1 MKHMTENNSN
11 RKCGVLLYPCSFP
24 SPYGIGDL
32 GYEARTTLDRLSGAG
47 VKLWQILPLGPTGY
61 GNSPYASLSCFA
73 GNEYLIDLRQID
85 GFTAPE
91 DSDYENRSQRVD
103 YGKVYENKFQL
114 LKVAARA
121 FLEKNSGSRD
131 YLAFCADNS
140 WWLDDYALYR
150 ALSDRFND
158 TRWFLWEEPIRKRT
172 AAAVKKY
179 TKLLGQEIKLY
190 KALQFL
196 FHSQWESLHGYANSL
211 GMKIVGDMPIFCAG
225 DSVDVW
231 TNRKLFKLDP
241 AGMQTAGAGVPP
253 DAFSPTGQYW
263 GNPVYNWK
271 EHEKDD
277 YSWFRKR
284 VEMTLKMVDVLRID
298 HFRGFESY
306 WEVPAGSETAQA
318 GKWMPGPGMKML
330 KHFKGMEIIAEDLGI
345 ITPEVEKL
353 LEDSGFPGMKIVQFA
368 FDLSSGRLNT
378 ENAYLPHNY
387 VKNCV
392 AYTGTHDNETTR
404 GWYNR
409 QSDEYKDILRRYFQC
424 PDEEI
429 VWQMMRSLI
438 SSSANYVI
446 FPLQDLMGL
455 DNSARMNAPST
466 VGSSNWSWRFDPSL
480 LTDGILNRLREY
492 ISLYGR

>member
-1 MKHMTENNSN
+1 MTENKSN
-11 RKCGVLLYPCSFP
+11 RKCGVLLHPCSFP

-32 GYEARTTLDRLSGAG
+32 GAEARSTLEKFSKAG

-61 GNSPYASLSCFA
+61 GNSPYAPLSCFA

-91 DSDYENRSQRVD
+91 DTDKEGKTERVD
-103 YGKVYENKFQL
+103 YGKVFENKFQT
-114 LKVAARA
+114 LKKAAKIY
-121 FLEKNSGSRD
+121 LNKNSENKD
-131 YLAFCADNS
+131 YLSFCKENA

-150 ALSDRFND
+150 ALSDLFND
-158 TRWFLWEEPIRKRT
+158 TRWFLWDAPIRKRT
-172 AAAVKKY
+172 VSSVKKY
-179 TKLLGQEIKLY
+179 TTLLSEEISVY
-190 KALQFL
+190 KALQFF
-196 FHSQWESLHGYANSL
+196 FHSQWDSLHKFASSL
-211 GMKIVGDMPIFCAG
+211 GIKIVGDMPIFCAG

-231 TNRKLFKLDP
+231 TNKKLFKLDKNDR
-241 AGMQTAGAGVPP
+241 QTAGAGVPP

-263 GNPVYNWK
+263 GNPVYDWK

-277 YSWFRKR
+277 YAWFRKR
-284 VEMTLKMVDVLRID
+284 VGMTMKMVDVLRID

-306 WEVPAGSETAQA
+306 WEVPAGSETAEA
-318 GKWMPGPGMKML
+318 GKWVPGPGMKL
-330 KHFKGMEIIAEDLGI
+330 IKHFKKLDIIAEDLGV

-353 LEDSGFPGMKIVQFA
+353 LTDSTFPGMKVVQFA
-368 FDLSSGRLNT
+368 FDLSRGQLNT
-378 ENAYLPHNY
+378 ENQYLPHNY
-387 VKNCV
+387 IKNCV

-404 GWYNR
+404 GWYDR

-429 VWQMMRSLI
+429 VWQMMRVLI
-438 SSSANYVI
+438 ASPARYVV

-466 VGSSNWSWRFDPSL
+466 VGSSNWSWRFDPDK
-480 LTDGILNRLREY
+480 LTEDILNRLKEY
-492 ISLYGR
+492 ITIYGR